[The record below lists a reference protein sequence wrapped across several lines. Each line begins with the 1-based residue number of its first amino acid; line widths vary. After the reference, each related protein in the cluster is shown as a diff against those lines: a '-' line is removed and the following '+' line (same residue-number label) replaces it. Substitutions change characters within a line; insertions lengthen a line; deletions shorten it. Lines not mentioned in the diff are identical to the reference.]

1 MSTLSE
7 CNKNRCTSC
16 KHFVRT
22 MTPAKTWEER
32 VDMYLQ
38 KYPGMPDEEAHVLAS
53 SRNLCL
59 VEDEFWGKCKHAIM
73 PELRD
78 VVLDG
83 RKFGCI
89 HYNKTAR
96 K

>member
-1 MSTLSE
+1 MVPDT
-7 CNKNRCTSC
+7 
-16 KHFVRT
+16 
-22 MTPAKTWEER
+22 TWEER
-32 VDMYLQ
+32 VLMYSK
-38 KYPGMPDEEAHVLAS
+38 KYPEMPAEEAYVLAS
-53 SRNLCL
+53 SRELNL
-59 VEDEFWGKCKHAIM
+59 VQSEFWGNCKHAIM

-89 HYNKTAR
+89 HFK